1 MYWILGIIG
10 AFVVLNVIGLVF
22 NVNPI
27 YLIKSIFMNLFMMVI
42 VIGLGNL
49 IGHFAGSQKG
59 GFVIG
64 CLVFLFVC
72 VSGIVNRT
80 KTQTGSIEDFQRK
93 RAHTEEDS
101 KVDGWVGIVLLAAL
115 ALSFVLG
122 SMFGRN

>member
-1 MYWILGIIG
+1 MPWILGIVG
-10 AFVVLNVIGLVF
+10 AFIILNVIGLIF
-22 NVNPI
+22 GVNPI
-27 YLIKSIFMNLFMMVI
+27 YLIKSIFQNLFMMVI

-80 KTQTGSIEDFQRK
+80 KTQAGSIEDFQRK

-101 KVDGWVGIVLLAAL
+101 KVDGWVGIVLLTAL